1 MEGSDMNEYPYGSD
15 MGHGSS
21 NMTGFFMGALV
32 GAGLALL
39 LAPASGGETRR
50 RLTDTAR
57 RFGETAKEKMDEV
70 THHGEGGREQY
81 MQGREGVGGGVG
93 TGTGSRPGQQGA
105 RPGTPGQ
112 PT

>member
-1 MEGSDMNEYPYGSD
+1 MNEYPYGSD

-50 RLTDTAR
+50 RITDTAR
-57 RFGETAKEKMDEV
+57 RFGETAKEKVDEV
-70 THHGEGGREQY
+70 THRSERGGEGGREPY
-81 MQGREGVGGGVG
+81 MQGREGVG
-93 TGTGSRPGQQGA
+93 SRPGQQ
-105 RPGTPGQ
+105 PGRPGQ

>member
-1 MEGSDMNEYPYGSD
+1 MNEYPYGSD

-39 LAPASGGETRR
+39 LAPASGGDVRR
-50 RLTDTAR
+50 RLADTAR
-57 RFGETAKEKMDEV
+57 RFGETAKDKMDEV
-70 THHGEGGREQY
+70 THRGESGEHGREPY
-81 MQGREGVGGGVG
+81 MQGREGMGAG
-93 TGTGSRPGQQGA
+93 TTTGSRPQGT

-112 PT
+112 PA

>member
-1 MEGSDMNEYPYGSD
+1 MNEYPYGSD
-15 MGHGSS
+15 LGHGSS

-70 THHGEGGREQY
+70 AHHAERGGEGGRESY
-81 MQGREGVGGGVG
+81 MQGREGMGGA
-93 TGTGSRPGQQGA
+93 GSRPGQQGG

>member
-1 MEGSDMNEYPYGSD
+1 MNEYPYGSD

-39 LAPASGGETRR
+39 LAPASGGDVRR
-50 RLTDTAR
+50 RIADTAR
-57 RFGETAKEKMDEV
+57 RFGDTAREKMDEV
-70 THHGEGGREQY
+70 THRGEGGRESY
-81 MQGREGVGGGVG
+81 MQGREGMSGSGVSGG
-93 TGTGSRPGQQGA
+93 TTGSRSGQQGG

>member
-1 MEGSDMNEYPYGSD
+1 

-39 LAPASGGETRR
+39 LAPASGGDVRR
-50 RLTDTAR
+50 RLADTAR
-57 RFGETAKEKMDEV
+57 RFGETARDKVDEV
-70 THHGEGGREQY
+70 THRAEHGREGGGGRESY
-81 MQGREGVGGGVG
+81 MQGREGMGGAGVGGG
-93 TGTGSRPGQQGA
+93 TTGSRPGQQG

>member
-1 MEGSDMNEYPYGSD
+1 MNEYPYGSD
-15 MGHGSS
+15 MGHGST

-57 RFGETAKEKMDEV
+57 RFGETAKEKVEEV
-70 THHGEGGREQY
+70 THRAERVAESGREAF
-81 MQGREGVGGGVG
+81 MQGS
-93 TGTGSRPGQQGA
+93 SRPGQQG

>member
-1 MEGSDMNEYPYGSD
+1 MNEYPYGSD
-15 MGHGSS
+15 TGHGST

-57 RFGETAKEKMDEV
+57 RFGETAKEKMEEV
-70 THHGEGGREQY
+70 THKAERVAESGREAF
-81 MQGREGVGGGVG
+81 MQG
-93 TGTGSRPGQQGA
+93 GSRPGQPG

>member
-1 MEGSDMNEYPYGSD
+1 MNEYPYGSD

-39 LAPASGGETRR
+39 LAPASGGDMRR
-50 RLTDTAR
+50 RIADTAK
-57 RFGETAKEKMDEV
+57 RFGETAKDKVDEV
-70 THHGEGGREQY
+70 TRRGEGGEGGRESY
-81 MQGREGVGGGVG
+81 MQGREGMGAGA
-93 TGTGSRPGQQGA
+93 GSRTGQQGS

>member
-1 MEGSDMNEYPYGSD
+1 MNEYPYGSD

-57 RFGETAKEKMDEV
+57 RFGETAKEKMEEV
-70 THHGEGGREQY
+70 THHAERAAESGREAF
-81 MQGREGVGGGVG
+81 MQG
-93 TGTGSRPGQQGA
+93 GSRPGQQA

>member
-1 MEGSDMNEYPYGSD
+1 MNEYPYGSD
-15 MGHGSS
+15 MGHGST
-21 NMTGFFMGALV
+21 NMTGFFVGALV

-57 RFGETAKEKMDEV
+57 RFGETAKEKMEDV
-70 THHGEGGREQY
+70 KHHAERAAESGREAF
-81 MQGREGVGGGVG
+81 MQGREAMQG
-93 TGTGSRPGQQGA
+93 GSRPGQQG
-105 RPGTPGQ
+105 RRGTPGQ

>member
-1 MEGSDMNEYPYGSD
+1 MNEYPYGSD

-39 LAPASGGETRR
+39 LAPASGGDVRR
-50 RLTDTAR
+50 RLVDTAR
-57 RFGETAKEKMDEV
+57 RFGDTAREKMDEV
-70 THHGEGGREQY
+70 THHSEQGRGSSGGRESY
-81 MQGREGVGGGVG
+81 MQGREGGAGVGGA
-93 TGTGSRPGQQGA
+93 TGSKPGQQGG

>member
-57 RFGETAKEKMDEV
+57 RFGETAKEKVDEV
-70 THHGEGGREQY
+70 THRGEGGRESY
-81 MQGREGVGGGVG
+81 MQGREGMGGGVG
-93 TGTGSRPGQQGA
+93 TGTGSRPGQQGG

>member
-1 MEGSDMNEYPYGSD
+1 MNEYPYGSD

-39 LAPASGGETRR
+39 LAPASGGDVRR
-50 RLTDTAR
+50 RIADTAR
-57 RFGETAKEKMDEV
+57 RFGETAKDKMDEV
-70 THHGEGGREQY
+70 THHAEQGRGGGGGRESY
-81 MQGREGVGGGVG
+81 MQGGAGVGGGAG
-93 TGTGSRPGQQGA
+93 TTGSRPGQQG